1 MQENIFLR
9 YRKSCYG
16 KSRYLRDYCIVYMH
30 FMNLNMTF
38 KEEVLDWIMPI
49 NTKKMCVIDSHAML
63 ILSDNVEAF

>member
-1 MQENIFLR
+1 MLTCNARKYFHVIENYVMENHVNRGLL
-9 YRKSCYG
+9 Y
-16 KSRYLRDYCIVYMH
+16 IVYMH

-63 ILSDNVEAF
+63 ILG

>member
-1 MQENIFLR
+1 MQENR
-9 YRKSCYG
+9 YFQVIGNHVVENQVIRG
-16 KSRYLRDYCIVYMH
+16 TTVLYMH

-38 KEEVLDWIMPI
+38 NEEVLDWIMPI

>member
-1 MQENIFLR
+1 MLWKITLSEGLL
-9 YRKSCYG
+9 Y
-16 KSRYLRDYCIVYMH
+16 IVYMH

-38 KEEVLDWIMPI
+38 NEEVLDWIMPI